1 MATYSEVTDLLTG
14 NIPFSGPV
22 DPVKFVAD
30 AADEID
36 SRIGHI
42 YQTPIDISDVPENPV
57 ARPARLLLKRVSN
70 FLASGRLIMAA
81 AAGSQKLEVNAYAER
96 LVTEA
101 LDALNGI
108 ASGDIPLAGAP
119 RIEDVPGEV
128 TTTGPQIH
136 NLDAESN
143 VEAFYNR
150 IANPGYT
157 FFPPIGFPVLGN
169 SNGLVR

>member
-1 MATYSEVTDLLTG
+1 MTYSATTDLLTG
-14 NIPFSGPV
+14 NIPVSGPV
-22 DPVKFVAD
+22 DPEKFVAD

-42 YQTPIDISDVPENPV
+42 YKTPIDIADTPENPI

-70 FLASGRLIMAA
+70 FLASGRLMMAA

-96 LVTEA
+96 LVNEA
-101 LDALNGI
+101 LEALNQI
-108 ASGDIPLAGAP
+108 ATGDIQLTGAE
-119 RIEDVPGEV
+119 RVEDVPGEG
-128 TTTGPQIH
+128 TSTGPQIH

-150 IANPGYT
+150 IANPAYT
-157 FFPPIGFPVLGN
+157 FFPPIGN
-169 SNGLVR
+169 RSSGLVN